1 MNDHAW
7 LEFGHYRNL
16 EELKIIKTILD
27 VCEIP
32 YRESS
37 MAPAFDVATIGS
49 TEADRQTVIILS
61 VPKDKFHQA
70 NSALEKTYLES
81 PIPEDHHLNH
91 ATDDDVIDILGNA
104 QDWNA
109 FDVIHA
115 RRIAV
120 ERNLDLSTVKVIE
133 DKRER
138 SLKEGKPASRLI
150 MWSAGIGA
158 ITGGIVGFLVAYSI
172 CTMKDKATGHYVYDL
187 PSRKEAKFIM
197 VTGLV
202 VMILLTILLY
212 FFTTSYTDKSY
223 K

>member
-1 MNDHAW
+1 MNETW
-7 LEFGHYRNL
+7 LEFGHYLNL
-16 EELKIIKTILD
+16 EELEIGKTILD
-27 VCEIP
+27 ACEIP

-49 TEADRQTVIILS
+49 TGADRQTVVILS
-61 VPKDKFHQA
+61 LPKDKFHQA
-70 NSALEKTYLES
+70 NSALEKTYLDS
-81 PIPEDHHLNH
+81 PLPDDHHLNH
-91 ATDDDVIDILGNA
+91 ATDPDLIDILGNA

-120 ERNLDLSTVKVIE
+120 ERDLDLSTVKKIE

-138 SLKEGKPASRLI
+138 ILKEGKPASRSL

-158 ITGGIVGFLVAYSI
+158 ITGGVVGFLVAYSI
-172 CTMKDKATGHYVYDL
+172 CTMKDKATGYHVYDL

-202 VMILLTILLY
+202 VMVVLILFY
-212 FFTTSYTDKSY
+212 FFITADTHKGFQ
-223 K
+223 